1 MDSIELQE
9 RTQRALLMFIALSKV
24 QNESYTHFLG
34 MFKHSEKQ
42 KFNDLIR
49 ASESFMKTV
58 SVNLRKDE
66 IDAVDKLEVYFQEFV
81 FSLVKNGVYDE
92 DKLFRERLDDLL
104 GGLSVDDFDDSL
116 KISAIISVKELLNK
130 KD

>member
-1 MDSIELQE
+1 MDNIEIQE

-81 FSLVKNGVYDE
+81 FSLVKNGDYDV
-92 DKLFRERLDDLL
+92 DDMFNRRLDDLL

-116 KISAIISVKELLNK
+116 KISAIMRVKKILNK
-130 KD
+130 KV